1 MGPKPTTREGE
12 VEVFEDGGE
21 AQKERETELVSLLGF
36 REVREELFKRPH
48 ENAGDREMRAS
59 TLRAVVVLEALAF
72 LVTLLGLW
80 YIPNDGEYIII
91 FRVFYFPL
99 LPLVAM
105 LWLWGVNVQVWTQFR
120 LNYLKVFEVED
131 RVILPCHEDV
141 FKMAHIF
148 SLIVLASSS
157 FFLFCTLFGFE
168 ILAIRQAE
176 LLYLILIV
184 LILLPGDWIFGKQRR
199 FFVSTLTRIALPFWE
214 VSFADF
220 LLADVVTSL
229 ARPLADTAVVG
240 CRITSSYL
248 GLGLRKTSDVC
259 NAHSWTYSAALALP
273 YAWRLVQCVKIYSSR
288 GERPQLANAVKYF
301 TAFPVIYFSAMK
313 YHSPREDWVGFYRP
327 AWIACAVLNSGFSYY
342 WDIARDWEFQLFSP
356 GKGTVLRPD
365 LVYENKKGY
374 RLAILSNLVLRIS
387 WTCKLSAQ
395 LRHLYGLSLVLSLME
410 VFRRFQWM
418 FLRIEVALLKD
429 LRKAYSGGGGG
440 GAGGA
445 KRRADVKESPL

>member
-148 SLIVLASSS
+148 SLIVLA
-157 FFLFCTLFGFE
+157 
-168 ILAIRQAE
+168 
-176 LLYLILIV
+176 
-184 LILLPGDWIFGKQRR
+184 
-199 FFVSTLTRIALPFWE
+199 
-214 VSFADF
+214 
-220 LLADVVTSL
+220 
-229 ARPLADTAVVG
+229 
-240 CRITSSYL
+240 
-248 GLGLRKTSDVC
+248 
-259 NAHSWTYSAALALP
+259 
-273 YAWRLVQCVKIYSSR
+273 
-288 GERPQLANAVKYF
+288 
-301 TAFPVIYFSAMK
+301 FP
-313 YHSPREDWVGFYRP
+313 
-327 AWIACAVLNSGFSYY
+327 
-342 WDIARDWEFQLFSP
+342 
-356 GKGTVLRPD
+356 
-365 LVYENKKGY
+365 
-374 RLAILSNLVLRIS
+374 
-387 WTCKLSAQ
+387 
-395 LRHLYGLSLVLSLME
+395 
-410 VFRRFQWM
+410 
-418 FLRIEVALLKD
+418 
-429 LRKAYSGGGGG
+429 
-440 GAGGA
+440 
-445 KRRADVKESPL
+445 